1 MPVIRQRQP
10 KSLLGRLT
18 ETDDRYGDSRE
29 RGRAKRGRAW
39 QGEGFNTR
47 HGRTLKT
54 AYTKQFV
61 SQAEWTGTSGSFEGH
76 TDAQTKDRITNR
88 GLVIFKE
95 TRN

>member
-1 MPVIRQRQP
+1 MPMSLE
-10 KSLLGRLT
+10 KSHSAEGGT
-18 ETDDRYGDSRE
+18 SDEKEVKT
-29 RGRAKRGRAW
+29 AK
-39 QGEGFNTR
+39 NTR

-61 SQAEWTGTSGSFEGH
+61 SQAEQTGSTGSFEGH